1 MAYIVDIVL
10 VAIFAVVIISS
21 IKKGFF
27 RSLFDLIGSIVAFIL
42 ARILASSFAPSVF
55 GAVLEPVSEQ
65 YLASTLSDVGTT
77 DYTTQVEQALSSI
90 PESLSGIMQIM
101 GISTD
106 TIIEKVSSADLNGDN
121 LVESIMNTVVEP
133 VGTAILQ
140 FVITAILAVVLI
152 FVIRIVVKVFDKVI
166 SKLPVINKFNSL
178 LGAAFGALRGI
189 IIVAAV
195 AMLISVVAGFINNE
209 AFIQSVDNSII
220 VNTFEGM
227 FASISGM
234 NF

>member
-10 VAIFAVVIISS
+10 LVLFAVIIISS
-21 IKKGFF
+21 AKKGFF

-42 ARILASSFAPSVF
+42 ARVFASSFAPAAF
-55 GAVLEPVSEQ
+55 DAVVRPVSEQ

-77 DYTTQVEQALSSI
+77 DYAVQVEQALSSI
-90 PESLSGIMQIM
+90 PESLSGVMQVM

-106 TIIEKVSSADLNGDN
+106 SILEKVSSVNLQGDN

-133 VGTAILQ
+133 VGTALLQ

-152 FVIRIVVKVFDKVI
+152 FVIKIVVKVLDKVI

-178 LGAAFGALRGI
+178 LGAAFGVIRGAL
-189 IIVAAV
+189 IVAVV
-195 AMLISVVAGFINNE
+195 AMLVSVVAGFINNE